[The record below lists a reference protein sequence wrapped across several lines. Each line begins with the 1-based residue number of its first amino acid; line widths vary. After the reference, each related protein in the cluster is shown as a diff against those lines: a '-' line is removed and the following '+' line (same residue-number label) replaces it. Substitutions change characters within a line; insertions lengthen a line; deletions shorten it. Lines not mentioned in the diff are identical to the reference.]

1 MIVPVPVIAFP
12 IALVAM
18 LVVTGGVSTWTY
30 YHGKFVAGAEQTE
43 ANLIQARKDFKVTLD
58 LAKKANDA
66 GQKFEEQKP
75 LITERILERTK
86 TIVIP
91 ADADPFVPVWF
102 VRMFDRLASG
112 DASADTYSGEPA
124 GAPSR
129 TRLSGT
135 KPVLEKWVAKYE
147 ACQLQV
153 DSIRELNPM
162 LPLPKAE
169 PGFFDKVNPF

>member
-12 IALVAM
+12 IALASM
-18 LVVTGGVSTWTY
+18 LAVTGGVSTWTY

-43 ANLIQARKDFKVTLD
+43 ANLVQARKDFKVTLD
-58 LAKKANDA
+58 LAKRANDA

-102 VRMFDRLASG
+102 VRMFNDLASIESPDDPYPG
-112 DASADTYSGEPA
+112 QSD

-135 KPVLEKWVAKYE
+135 RPVLTAWVAKYE
-147 ACQLQV
+147 TCRSQIDA
-153 DSIRELNPM
+153 IRELNPV

-169 PGFFDKVNPF
+169 PGLFDKLNPF